1 MKYKKGTHEKHV
13 KHAAKEMPVEQT
25 APKSMF
31 GEPVTLA
38 LILVIVALLLYIG
51 YNDWSKQQIPPGGNN
66 TGITN
71 QTQLSRKANV
81 TLELFVMS
89 KCPYGVQAESTAK
102 KVIDEFGGE
111 VNLSLHFIASKN
123 ADGTFSSL
131 HGDTEVQEDL
141 RQVCIIKYYPDS
153 IVNYTA
159 CVANGYPNIEN
170 VWESC
175 ASQNGIDAS
184 KIKSCSTSNEALG
197 LLGDNI
203 KRTDE
208 LNVQSSPTIYLN
220 GKLYN
225 GAASEGSLT
234 KGVCTV
240 IPGSNTC
247 KNLPP
252 EVAVGLTIVNDK
264 NCIVCDTSQIVGVL
278 QSRFEMSNLTVT
290 NVDYSS
296 DEGKA
301 LVQQFNLTGVPAY
314 IFNASIASHSSY
326 SSLSQYLHNVDSSY
340 VLLVQPVKLVN
351 VVESNNTL
359 SLFVMSWCPY
369 GNLAENATKELLS
382 AIPDL
387 KFTGLYFI
395 ASESGNGTFTSLHGQ
410 GEVEED
416 LRQVCVIKYYNSK
429 LFDYLMCI
437 DVSSTNSA
445 SIWQKCA
452 TDNGIDAAKIGNCST
467 SDEGVALL
475 KDNIKLSNS
484 MGIYS
489 SPTLILNNSTIF
501 NSVSAEQMRQVVCG
515 YNPALTG
522 CNKTLSGQ
530 GNTATPSAGCG

>member
-1 MKYKKGTHEKHV
+1 MKYKKGE
-13 KHAAKEMPVEQT
+13 HAHARKEMRAT
-25 APKSMF
+25 TIARKNLF

-38 LILVIVALLLYIG
+38 LVLIIVALLLYIG
-51 YNDWSKQQIPPGGNN
+51 YNDWSKQQLPPGGDN
-66 TGITN
+66 TVITN
-71 QTQLSRKANV
+71 QTQPPKQAKV
-81 TLELFVMS
+81 TIELFVMS
-89 KCPYGVQAESTAK
+89 KCPYGVQAESAVK
-102 KVIDEFGGE
+102 RVIDKFGGD
-111 VNLSLHFIASKN
+111 VNLSLRFIASESG
-123 ADGTFSSL
+123 GTFSSL
-131 HGDTEVQEDL
+131 HGDSEVQEDL
-141 RQVCIIKYYPDS
+141 RQVCIMKYYPDRL
-153 IVNYTA
+153 VNYLSCIA
-159 CVANGYPNIEN
+159 DGYSNIEN

-175 ASQNGIDAS
+175 ASKNQIDAS
-184 KIKSCSTSNEALG
+184 KIKSCSTSNEAMG
-197 LLGDNI
+197 LLSDNI

-234 KGVCTV
+234 KGICAV
-240 IPGSNTC
+240 IPGSDTC

-264 NCIVCDTSQIVGVL
+264 NCILCDTSQIVGVL

-290 NVDYSS
+290 TLDYSS
-296 DEGKA
+296 NEGKA
-301 LVQQFNLTGVPAY
+301 LLQEFNITGVPAY
-314 IFNASIASHSSY
+314 IFNASIANHGSY
-326 SSLSQYLHNVDSSY
+326 GSLSQYLHNMGSSY

-369 GNLAENATKELLS
+369 GNLAENATRELLS

-387 KFTGLYFI
+387 KFTGLNFI

-416 LRQVCVIKYYNSK
+416 LRQVCVVKYYNSK
-429 LFDYLMCI
+429 LFDYLVCI
-437 DVSSTNSA
+437 GASSTNSA
-445 SIWQKCA
+445 SIWEKCA

-475 KDNIKLSNS
+475 RDNIKLSNS

-489 SPTLILNNSTIF
+489 SPTFILNNSTIF
-501 NSVSAEQMRQVVCG
+501 NSVSAEQMRQVVCS
-515 YNPALTG
+515 YDPALAG
-522 CNKTLSGQ
+522 CNKTLSGAA
-530 GNTATPSAGCG
+530 NTGQPSAGCG